1 MLICQLFYFLFN
13 LTINEMVVTIRALK
27 VGGCKMKKY
36 FFTSES
42 VTEGHPDKVA
52 DQISDAVLDAI
63 LAKDP
68 MGRVAC
74 ETAVTTGLA
83 MVMGEITTKCY
94 VDVQSIAR
102 KVITDIGYTNADY
115 GIDGKSCGVIVSLD
129 EQSPD
134 IAQGV
139 NHAQDGSDANE
150 DLNVG
155 AGDQGMMVGFAC
167 NETPDYM
174 PAPLYYA
181 HKMCQKLA
189 EVRKNNVV
197 NYLRPDGKGQVTVEY
212 HDGKVAR
219 VDAVVLST
227 QHNPDVTHE
236 TIEKDMIEKV
246 IKQVI
251 PAELI
256 DANTKFFVNPTGRFV
271 VGGPQGDSGLT
282 GRKIIVDTYGGMAAH
297 GGGAFSGKDPT
308 KVDRSGA
315 YMGRYIA
322 KNLVA
327 AGVADR
333 VELQI
338 AYAIGVAKPMSV
350 HVDTHGTNKIE
361 ESKIEEIINKVFD
374 LRPGAIIKNLDL
386 RRPIY
391 RQTASYGHF
400 GRNELNLPWEKLDKV
415 EEIKKLAF

>member
-1 MLICQLFYFLFN
+1 M
-13 LTINEMVVTIRALK
+13 TR
-27 VGGCKMKKY
+27 
-36 FFTSES
+36 
-42 VTEGHPDKVA
+42 
-52 DQISDAVLDAI
+52 
-63 LAKDP
+63 
-68 MGRVAC
+68 
-74 ETAVTTGLA
+74 
-83 MVMGEITTKCY
+83 
-94 VDVQSIAR
+94 R
-102 KVITDIGYTNADY
+102 KVVD
-115 GIDGKSCGVIVSLD
+115 
-129 EQSPD
+129 
-134 IAQGV
+134 
-139 NHAQDGSDANE
+139 
-150 DLNVG
+150 
-155 AGDQGMMVGFAC
+155 
-167 NETPDYM
+167 
-174 PAPLYYA
+174 
-181 HKMCQKLA
+181 
-189 EVRKNNVV
+189 
-197 NYLRPDGKGQVTVEY
+197 YLRPDGKGQVTVEY

-219 VDAVVLST
+219 IDAVVLST

-256 DANTKFFVNPTGRFV
+256 DEKTKFFVNPTGRFV

-327 AGVADR
+327 AGVADK

-350 HVDTHGTNKIE
+350 HVDTHGTGKID

-400 GRNELNLPWEKLDKV
+400 GRGELNLPWERLDKV